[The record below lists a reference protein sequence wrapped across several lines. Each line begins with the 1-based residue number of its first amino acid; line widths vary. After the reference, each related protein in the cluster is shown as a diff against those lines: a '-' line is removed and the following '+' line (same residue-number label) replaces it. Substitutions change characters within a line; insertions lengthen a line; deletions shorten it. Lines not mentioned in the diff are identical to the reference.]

1 LFVRKAALEGP
12 GPAEVIA
19 KIYKL
24 TPTEL
29 RVLLAVVE
37 VGGAPEVAEALWR
50 CGDDDQVSPEG
61 SVRKKPARVARP
73 ISSRSWQ
80 ATRICPPAERPFEN
94 STPAGT

>member
-61 SVRKKPARVARP
+61 SVRKNRHASPGRSRQDRGRLLEYARRLRDL
-73 ISSRSWQ
+73 SDW
-80 ATRICPPAERPFEN
+80 
-94 STPAGT
+94 GL